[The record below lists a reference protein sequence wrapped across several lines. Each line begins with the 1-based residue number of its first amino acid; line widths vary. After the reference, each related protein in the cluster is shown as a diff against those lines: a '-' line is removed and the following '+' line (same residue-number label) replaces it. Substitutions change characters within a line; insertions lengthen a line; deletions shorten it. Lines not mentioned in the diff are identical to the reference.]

1 MANFHRQKCS
11 AQPREILA
19 QTFLLLAGGWA
30 FPVCWRPSRLPGGW
44 RPGWLGHQGG
54 EGGGCHQRDYG
65 MVDLLANMK
74 QLIIEVL
81 IPPWRGF
88 SLSAPGLGAGRAR
101 RSFGA
106 DEDPFRHFPRTSKG
120 IFLFFVYSLLAG
132 SSTHQWMIF
141 AAKNNRYRCFWI
153 LLCACFQEPDA
164 GFTWHNG
171 LTFIFKGT
179 HTAQLTS
186 WDLPIWMFPTKKCDQ
201 NSWQKLFKHFKCLII
216 KKTNMFQK

>member
-1 MANFHRQKCS
+1 MSLPCVL
-11 AQPREILA
+11 ETL
-19 QTFLLLAGGWA
+19 QTAWWVATRVAG
-30 FPVCWRPSRLPGGW
+30 PSRGRRWWLSSKRLWHGW
-44 RPGWLGHQGG
+44 F
-54 EGGGCHQRDYG
+54 
-65 MVDLLANMK
+65 VSTMK
-74 QLIIEVL
+74 QLFIEVL

-88 SLSAPGLGAGRAR
+88 SLSAPGLAAGRAR
-101 RSFGA
+101 WSFGA
-106 DEDPFRHFPRTSKG
+106 DEEPFRHFPRTSKG
-120 IFLFFVYSLLAG
+120 IFLFFVFSLLAG